1 MKMMEDVTSVIKLQK
16 IVTPVLL
23 ADYMTFPGL
32 HILIRQAATLA
43 RLRWQET
50 RETVALT
57 LAAMRNYILP
67 TTTGV

>member
-1 MKMMEDVTSVIKLQK
+1 MMGKVTSMITLQK

-23 ADYMTFPGL
+23 ADDNLLGL
-32 HILIRQAATLA
+32 HILIRRAATIE
-43 RLRWQET
+43 RLRWQGT